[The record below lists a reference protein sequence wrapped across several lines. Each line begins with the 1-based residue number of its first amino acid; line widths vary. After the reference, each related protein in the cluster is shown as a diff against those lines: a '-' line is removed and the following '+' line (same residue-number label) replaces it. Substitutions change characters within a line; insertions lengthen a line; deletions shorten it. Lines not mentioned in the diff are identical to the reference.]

1 VDLISVFPPLPT
13 LYPKKKDARR
23 KKEGHGCLI
32 KGEGAFREHVKNMEE
47 GWKEEGGMRKE
58 EGGRRKEEGGRRK
71 EEGGRR
77 GWKRIHTQ
85 IINPLPLGVPLFQ
98 LSIRK
103 KRMHSTQLDIQLVGV
118 QLLHFYRLVGE
129 GNDIVRSEFS
139 LILSLRGREQEEEQ
153 RGGRSKEE
161 GGTGRRKRREKEEE
175 KEGEGKIFRK
185 TGSEEFQKLAH
196 PLPGL
201 NLKFREIP

>member
-1 VDLISVFPPLPT
+1 
-13 LYPKKKDARR
+13 
-23 KKEGHGCLI
+23 
-32 KGEGAFREHVKNMEE
+32 M
-47 GWKEEGGMRKE
+47 
-58 EGGRRKEEGGRRK
+58 EGGRREERV
-71 EEGGRR
+71 EG
-77 GWKRIHTQ
+77 IHTQ

-103 KRMHSTQLDIQLVGV
+103 KRMHSTQLDIQLVGI

-129 GNDIVRSEFS
+129 GNDIVRSEFF

-175 KEGEGKIFRK
+175 KEGRGKSLEK
-185 TGSEEFQKLAH
+185 
-196 PLPGL
+196 
-201 NLKFREIP
+201 REARNFKN